1 MEDTPTLHDVARL
14 AGVSIAT
21 VSNVI
26 NNSKHVTSEM
36 RARVERAI
44 AQTGY
49 VPNEAARALAN
60 HRRRERSD
68 RPGRGSTGR

>member
-26 NNSKHVTSEM
+26 NNTKRVTSET

-49 VPNEAARALAN
+49 VPNEAARALAS
-60 HRRRERSD
+60 HRRREHSD